1 MPDETYQT
9 LVYNERGGNA
19 LVVQSAGVLEFA
31 GADVT
36 GLDARQL
43 LVSNQTAVEITPAAA
58 ATVLP
63 TKNLPKNVK
72 MVTIY
77 ANSTVVS
84 ASFWLTSC
92 SAGRDVWIFLR
103 GDSLGTFTEA
113 STQID
118 VSCSGC
124 ILLGSDGTAIS
135 GFEMHASVASD
146 CGIHLVAPLDNV
158 WAIVGEFGD
167 IDE

>member
-1 MPDETYQT
+1 MSDNTYNT
-9 LVYNERGGNA
+9 LVYNERGGGT
-19 LVVQSAGVLEFA
+19 LVIQSAGVLEA
-31 GADVT
+31 AEQDVT
-36 GLDARQL
+36 GLDLRQAL
-43 LVSNQTAVEITPAAA
+43 HSNLEAVEINPGAA

-63 TKNLPKNVK
+63 TKNLPKNIK

-118 VSCSGC
+118 VSTSGC
-124 ILLGSDGTAIS
+124 ILLDSIGAAIS
-135 GFEMHASVASD
+135 GFEMHVSGASD

-158 WAIVGEFGD
+158 WAVVGQFGD
-167 IDE
+167 IND